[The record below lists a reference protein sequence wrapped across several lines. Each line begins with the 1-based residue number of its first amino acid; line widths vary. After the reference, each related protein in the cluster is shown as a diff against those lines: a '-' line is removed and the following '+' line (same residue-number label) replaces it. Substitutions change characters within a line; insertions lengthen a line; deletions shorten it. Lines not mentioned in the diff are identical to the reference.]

1 MDTRDESERDQRDL
15 ASLYM
20 RRERDENDLIPDMDI
35 SSSIEEEF
43 NDLRSTSKDSVMKWS
58 LRR

>member
-43 NDLRSTSKDSVMKWS
+43 NDLRSTSTDSVMKWS